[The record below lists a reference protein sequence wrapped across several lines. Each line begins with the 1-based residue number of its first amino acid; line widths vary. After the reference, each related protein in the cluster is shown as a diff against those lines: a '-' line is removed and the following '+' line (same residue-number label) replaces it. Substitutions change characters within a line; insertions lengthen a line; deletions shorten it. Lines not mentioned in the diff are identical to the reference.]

1 MTWQPRLMQKGEQWS
16 EARHDV
22 IHHEWKLIICK
33 LNITLKYIIYCVC
46 GQNIYSDYDNSK
58 ILRFTIWMM
67 YSCLETRIHHSNG
80 IELFSLYFWRQ
91 ETFMNKEKKLCVDLN
106 GQKIQKIKNVFCRCV
121 ISVHL
126 AENGFKLIYSDMF
139 RRRI

>member
-1 MTWQPRLMQKGEQWS
+1 MDKTSTAIMTIAKSLGLPF
-16 EARHDV
+16 
-22 IHHEWKLIICK
+22 EWC
-33 LNITLKYIIYCVC
+33 
-46 GQNIYSDYDNSK
+46 
-58 ILRFTIWMM
+58 ILVK
-67 YSCLETRIHHSNG
+67 ETRIHHSNG

-91 ETFMNKEKKLCVDLN
+91 GTFMNKEKKLCVDLN
-106 GQKIQKIKNVFCRCV
+106 GQKIKKIKNVFCRCV